1 MMFVAVIISDRRAE
15 GTGRGGRAGIGSTID
30 RMAAPPFTPR
40 QYARFS
46 PPKPLEGELERLRLL
61 EAIQANIFRKLTL
74 VCAAPGYG
82 KTTLAAQ
89 FARASDFP
97 VAWLQLEEGDRDAPT
112 LCADMLSALQFAL
125 RDWDPPAL
133 NLIGAPA
140 LAEKPGALGSALA
153 GALDRGLSDFTV
165 LVIDDFHLVDD
176 TPPVLEFM
184 NALLR
189 EMPPALHLLL
199 ISRHVPSLRITP
211 LVAAQQSAGFSE
223 EHLRFTAAEVQEL
236 VAARNR
242 ITLPA
247 AEAEALASA
256 SEGWV
261 TGILLSSH
269 LLWKGLSLGEGITGR
284 DRVYQFLAS
293 EVLEQQPD
301 PLRRF
306 MLESSV
312 MIDMDPPGCDFILGR
327 GDSRAMLSQLN
338 SRRLFVFSS
347 GEDQPTYR
355 FHNLFRE
362 FLLSDLR
369 KRDPARHTV
378 LLERTAEWNLRIG
391 MPEAAFSYFIQAQN
405 YARAAKLAEDH
416 VQKYYE
422 SGRTQT
428 LQDWARRLYPVRYE
442 VPRLF
447 GCVAMI
453 LGMNGDYPKAE
464 EYLDISRQGLERAQ
478 NTARQNSLEVTRAWL
493 AYRKGEYATGW
504 TVAERLLKKGAA
516 GGVEVPDL
524 RMAAEHAGRCAAAL
538 GKSAEAV
545 RYLREA
551 LAMFPGGEK
560 SYDRA
565 HVITVL
571 ANTLQ
576 VSGETAE
583 SYILQ
588 RRALALWREL
598 GYPGPI
604 AIALNN
610 LAYDQH
616 MMGQL
621 DESEASYSE
630 AVEWSRK
637 SGDKHSQMLIFTG
650 LGDLMKDRGQYA
662 KAAGYYSSADRQAEE
677 SGDLS
682 MLGYIYR
689 AWADLNRR
697 LKNYPAA
704 MEWLHRAEELV
715 KEETGIVRAGDGVIR
730 GALLEETGRTQEA
743 LEILQDAV
751 AALERDQ
758 ASKPVLAEALFL
770 LARSEF
776 RMGGVSR
783 AELSLRRAFDLSFA
797 CGSDQGLVRE
807 AGCSADLL
815 EAFTPHATL
824 GGLCVS
830 LAERSRRQTVP
841 ERAEEQ
847 PAAAEPMTLSVKVL
861 GALDIAWAGTAISR
875 SAWTSQKTKEVFL
888 FLVDRAPAARD
899 ELLAAFWPEM
909 PSGRAQANLYQTLYR
924 IRRAIGVDVLV
935 LKDQICRFAEN
946 VNIHY
951 DAFDFEKSA
960 RRALGLPIT
969 DRQRLTELE
978 QAAVLFR
985 GEYLKDV
992 PVDWAS
998 QRREEINQ
1006 LYLTVIRE
1014 AADECLTLCRYED
1027 ARGLVA
1033 RGLEID
1039 PFRDEL
1045 HQRMLKILASLGR
1058 KHEVVDHYQQYILLL
1073 RTDLGLDPPLET
1085 RALYD
1090 SLISEDH

>member
-1 MMFVAVIISDRRAE
+1 MAVPSL
-15 GTGRGGRAGIGSTID
+15 S
-30 RMAAPPFTPR
+30 PR
-40 QYARFS
+40 QIARFS
-46 PPKPLEGELERLRLL
+46 PPKPLDGELERPRLL
-61 EAIQANIFRKLTL
+61 EAVQANIFRKLTL
-74 VCAAPGYG
+74 LSAAPGYG

-97 VAWLQLEEGDRDAPT
+97 VAWLQLDDNDRNPPA
-112 LCADMLSALQFAL
+112 LCSDMLAALQFAL
-125 RDWDPPAL
+125 RDWNPPEL
-133 NLIGAPA
+133 NLAGAPP

-153 GALDRGLSDFTV
+153 GALDRGLSDFTA

-176 TPPVLEFM
+176 IPPILEFM

-199 ISRHVPSLRITP
+199 LSRHVPALHITP
-211 LVAAQQSAGFSE
+211 LVAAQQTAGFSE
-223 EHLRFTAAEVQEL
+223 EHLRFTAAEVRDL

-247 AEAEALASA
+247 AEAETLASA
-256 SEGWV
+256 NEGWV

-269 LLWKGLSLGEGITGR
+269 LLWKGLSLGEGVTGR
-284 DRVYQFLAS
+284 DRIYQFLAG

-301 PLRRF
+301 ALRRF
-306 MLESSV
+306 MLEASV
-312 MIDMDPPGCDFILGR
+312 MVDMDAPGCDYILGR
-327 GDSRAMLSQLN
+327 SDSRAMLSQLD
-338 SRRLFVFSS
+338 SRRLFVVSA
-347 GEDQPTYR
+347 GEDQPIYR

-369 KRDPARHTV
+369 KRDPARHSA
-378 LLERTAEWNLRIG
+378 LLDRSAEWNLRVG

-405 YARAAKLAEDH
+405 YGRAARLAEDN

-422 SGRTQT
+422 AGRSQT
-428 LQDWARRLYPVRYE
+428 LMEWARRLSPVRFE

-447 GCVAMI
+447 GCAAMVS
-453 LGMNGDYPKAE
+453 GMDGDYPKAE
-464 EYLDISRQGLERAQ
+464 EYLEISRQGLERAQ
-478 NTARQNSLEVTRAWL
+478 NAVRLNSLEVTRAWL
-493 AYRKGEYATGW
+493 AYRKGEYETGW

-516 GGVEVPDL
+516 GGVDVADL

-538 GKSAEAV
+538 GKHAEAV

-551 LAMFPGGEK
+551 LAMFPEGEK

-576 VSGETAE
+576 VSGESAE
-583 SYILQ
+583 SYVLQ

-598 GYPGPI
+598 GHPGPI

-621 DESEASYSE
+621 DEAEASYTE
-630 AVEWSRK
+630 AVDWSRK
-637 SGDKHSQMLIFTG
+637 SGDKHSQMLIFAG
-650 LGDLMKDRGQYA
+650 LGDLMKDRGRYSA
-662 KAAGYYSSADRQAEE
+662 AAGYYSSADRQAEE
-677 SGDLS
+677 IGDLA
-682 MLGYIYR
+682 MQGYIYR

-715 KEETGIVRAGDGVIR
+715 RDEPGIVRAADSILR
-730 GALLEETGRTQEA
+730 GALLEETGHRGEA
-743 LEILQDAV
+743 LEILRN
-751 AALERDQ
+751 AAAGLEREQ
-758 ASKPVLAEALFL
+758 APKAVLTEALYF

-776 RMGGVSR
+776 RAGGTAR
-783 AELSLRRAFDLSFA
+783 AETSLRRAFDLSFA
-797 CGSDQGLVRE
+797 CGSDQALVRE
-807 AGCSADLL
+807 AGTSADLL
-815 EAFTPHATL
+815 DAFTPHPTL
-824 GGLCVS
+824 GGWCVS
-830 LAERSRRQTVP
+830 LTERSRRQSEP
-841 ERAEEQ
+841 ERAEEP
-847 PAAAEPMTLSVKVL
+847 PAAAESMTLSVKVL
-861 GALDIAWAGTAISR
+861 GALDIVWNGKAIPR

-888 FLVDRAPAARD
+888 YLIDRAPAGRD
-899 ELLAAFWPEM
+899 DLLTVFWPEM

-924 IRRAIGVDVLV
+924 IRRAIGSDILV

-946 VNIHY
+946 IVLRY
-951 DAFDFEKSA
+951 DAVEFEKSA
-960 RRALGLPIT
+960 RRALELPIT
-969 DRQRLTELE
+969 DRQRPAELDK
-978 QAAVLFR
+978 AAALFR

-1006 LYLTVIRE
+1006 LFLTVIRE
-1014 AADECLTLCRYED
+1014 AADECVTLCRYEE
-1027 ARGLVA
+1027 ARRCVA

-1045 HQRMLKILASLGR
+1045 HQRMMKILAALGR
-1058 KHEVVDHYQQYILLL
+1058 KHEVVDHYQKYVLLL
-1073 RTDLGLDPPLET
+1073 RSDLGLDPPLET

-1090 SLISEDH
+1090 SLIAEER